1 MNFFENLQYT
11 YRQGSAVTRL
21 IFINIGV
28 FILLHLSL
36 LILKL
41 FMIDGQAILR
51 ALTLPSN
58 LYSLMLK
65 PWTLISYMFL
75 HQEFSHILV
84 NMLALFWFGKIA
96 LDHFTEKQLYGLY
109 FFGGLV
115 GGILFITAYNI
126 FPYFKFEVDYAT
138 LLGASGA
145 VIAII
150 TATAVQSPN
159 REMRL
164 LLLGSIKLKY
174 IAIVVVLISIFS
186 LTSSNAGGEFAHLG
200 GALYGY
206 LFVVS
211 LRRGKDPIKG
221 FNRLMDK
228 VVNLFTKTKKSD
240 YQPKSSQKMSD
251 AEYNMSKANK
261 MKEVDR
267 ILDKIKKSGYG
278 SLTEEEKK
286 NLFN

>member
-1 MNFFENLQYT
+1 MNFFENIKYT
-11 YRQGSAVTRL
+11 YQQGSAVTRL
-21 IFINIGV
+21 IFINIGI

-36 LILKL
+36 LVLKL
-41 FMIDGQAILR
+41 FMIDGQAILHVF
-51 ALTLPSN
+51 TLPSN
-58 LYSLMLK
+58 LHSLLLK

-96 LDHFTEKQLYGLY
+96 LDYFTEKQLYGLY
-109 FFGGLV
+109 FFGGLI
-115 GGILFITAYNI
+115 GGLLFIAAYNI
-126 FPYFKFEVDYAT
+126 FPYFKTAVEYAS

-145 VIAII
+145 VVAII
-150 TATAVQSPN
+150 TATAVYSPN
-159 REMRL
+159 RQMRL
-164 LLLGSIKLKY
+164 FLLGSIKLKY
-174 IAIVVVLISIFS
+174 IAIVVVLISVLS

-211 LRRGKDPIKG
+211 LRRGKDPTKG

-228 VVNLFTKTKKSD
+228 IVNLFNKPKKSKFK
-240 YQPKSSQKMSD
+240 QTGRQKMSD

>member
-211 LRRGKDPIKG
+211 LRRGKDPTKG
-221 FNRLMDK
+221 FSRLMDK